1 MDRRQVSK
9 EETGEG
15 FGMLWMQFARILLR
29 QKEKAILLR
38 QDGIRSNLFIFGG
51 FAFRLG
57 IGLFRLGLVRQE
69 DRFLL
74 FRL

>member
-38 QDGIRSNLFIFGG
+38 QDDLRIFIFES
-51 FAFRLG
+51 FA
-57 IGLFRLGLVRQE
+57 VRYGNG
-69 DRFLL
+69 
-74 FRL
+74 